1 MDKNN
6 RPALGFLLLGIAAI
20 GRALLGVQDT
30 SSTAEVTLTV
40 LAGLGAALLAAR
52 CRKALPAY
60 IGQLVMEV
68 LLCGL
73 EVGGWLRPVLRA
85 VDLWLVLAGVFVTL
99 TAAEQVRND
108 EAYTA
113 KHRLLRPVLDGA
125 SGRPDGT
132 ALCPDR
138 PARRDPPGGGG
149 GRCVCAVLPGT
160 YLVRHPDA
168 QHLQRP
174 AGEENKADPVTVT
187 Q

>member
-1 MDKNN
+1 MDKHN

-60 IGQLVMEV
+60 CGQLVMEV
-68 LLCGL
+68 LLCGM
-73 EVGGWLRPVLRA
+73 EGGGWLRPVLRA
-85 VDLWLVLAGVFVTL
+85 VDLWLVLAGVWVTL

-113 KHRLLRPVLDGA
+113 KHRLLRPILTVLLA
-125 SGRPDGT
+125 VQTVLLFAQT
-132 ALCPDR
+132 ALPDLT
-138 PARRDPPGGGG
+138 PLGVAGAG
-149 GRCVCAVLPGT
+149 VFVLFSLGLIWYGT
-160 YLVRHPDA
+160 RMLSTYNALRVKKTKHI
-168 QHLQRP
+168 L
-174 AGEENKADPVTVT
+174 
-187 Q
+187 

>member
-68 LLCGL
+68 LLCGM
-73 EVGGWLRPVLRA
+73 EGGGWLRPVLRA
-85 VDLWLVLAGVFVTL
+85 VDLWLVLAGVCVTL

-113 KHRLLRPVLDGA
+113 KHRLLRPILTGLLAVQTVLLFA
-125 SGRPDGT
+125 QT
-132 ALCPDR
+132 ALPDLT
-138 PARRDPPGGGG
+138 PLGVAGAG
-149 GRCVCAVLPGT
+149 VFVLFSLGLIWYGT
-160 YLVRHPDA
+160 RMLSTYNALRVKKTKHI
-168 QHLQRP
+168 L
-174 AGEENKADPVTVT
+174 
-187 Q
+187 

>member
-68 LLCGL
+68 LLCGMD
-73 EVGGWLRPVLRA
+73 VGGWLRPVLRA

-108 EAYTA
+108 ETYTA
-113 KHRLLRPVLDGA
+113 KHRLLRPILTGLLVVQTVLLFA
-125 SGRPDGT
+125 QT
-132 ALCPDR
+132 AL
-138 PARRDPPGGGG
+138 PGLTPL
-149 GRCVCAVLPGT
+149 AVAGAGVFVLFSLGLIWYGT
-160 YLVRHPDA
+160 RMLSTYNALRVKKTKHI
-168 QHLQRP
+168 L
-174 AGEENKADPVTVT
+174 
-187 Q
+187 

>member
-85 VDLWLVLAGVFVTL
+85 VDLWLVLAGVLVTL

-113 KHRLLRPVLDGA
+113 KHRLLRPVLTVLLA
-125 SGRPDGT
+125 VQTVLLFAQT
-132 ALCPDR
+132 AL
-138 PARRDPPGGGG
+138 PGLTPL
-149 GRCVCAVLPGT
+149 AVAGAGVFVLFSLGLIWYGT
-160 YLVRHPDA
+160 RMLSTYNALRVKKTKRI
-168 QHLQRP
+168 L
-174 AGEENKADPVTVT
+174 
-187 Q
+187 

>member
-85 VDLWLVLAGVFVTL
+85 VDLWLVLAGVLVTL

-113 KHRLLRPVLDGA
+113 KHRLLRPVLTVLLA
-125 SGRPDGT
+125 VQTVLLFAQT
-132 ALCPDR
+132 AL
-138 PARRDPPGGGG
+138 PG
-149 GRCVCAVLPGT
+149 VTPLAVAGAGVFVLFSLGLIWYGT
-160 YLVRHPDA
+160 RMLSTYNALRVKKTKRI
-168 QHLQRP
+168 L
-174 AGEENKADPVTVT
+174 
-187 Q
+187 